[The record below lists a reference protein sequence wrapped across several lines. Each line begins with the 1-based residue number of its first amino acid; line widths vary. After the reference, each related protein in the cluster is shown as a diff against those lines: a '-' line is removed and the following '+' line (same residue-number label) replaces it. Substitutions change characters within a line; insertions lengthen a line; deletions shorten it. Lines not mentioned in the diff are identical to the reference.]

1 MNIGE
6 KQLKS
11 VAKSLRMTPE
21 VYDFVMTAP
30 GDGFNQKFENLVID
44 IKKSEPDRL
53 NHICELDRMIQQ
65 KSMQLDKISRW
76 VIDMDDVVRDAL
88 KLEDAFVTL
97 QHKIEK
103 ILDD

>member
-11 VAKSLRMTPE
+11 VSKSLRMTPE

-30 GDGFNQKFENLVID
+30 GDGFNQKFEYLVLD

-53 NHICELDRMIQQ
+53 NHICELDRIIQQ

>member
-44 IKKSEPDRL
+44 IKQSEPDRL
-53 NHICELDRMIQQ
+53 ERIRQLDRMIQQ

>member
-53 NHICELDRMIQQ
+53 DHICELDRIIQQ

>member
-1 MNIGE
+1 
-6 KQLKS
+6 
-11 VAKSLRMTPE
+11 MTSE
-21 VYDFVMTAP
+21 VYDFVMKAP